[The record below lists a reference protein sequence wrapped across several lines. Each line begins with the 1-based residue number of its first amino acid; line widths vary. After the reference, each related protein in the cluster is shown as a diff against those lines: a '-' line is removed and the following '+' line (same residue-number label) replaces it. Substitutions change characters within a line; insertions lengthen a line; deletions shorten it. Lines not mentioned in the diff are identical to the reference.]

1 MDAAERALLDASVQ
15 TAVADAVARNAPVDP
30 VLARLGWPAM
40 LTDVA
45 DVAIATVFGALG
57 RTGARSGALD
67 DLCAHA
73 LGTAPRPDLAVV
85 LPAFGGWGPPGTVAA
100 GRVRVGGLG
109 TARAATATDLL
120 VATAAGTVVVP
131 VRAGASTVT
140 PIGGVDPAGGLQAVR
155 AEWPAVAPGLAPTA
169 APTAEA
175 GRAWVAAVALGQ
187 RAVGHEIAGAARTVI
202 EQARVHARTRI
213 QFGRPIAAFQAVR
226 HHLADAFVAVE
237 GLEAALDAAAV
248 AGTPATAALAKATA
262 GRAART
268 VVDHCRQVLG
278 GIGFTTDHP
287 FHRHWARLLVL
298 EGLLGTPEALLTDLG
313 RGWIAAGGVPTLV
326 DL

>member
-15 TAVADAVARNAPVDP
+15 TAVADAVARDAPVDP

-57 RTGARSGALD
+57 RTGGRSGALD

-85 LPAFGGWGPPGTVAA
+85 LPAFGGWAPPGTVAA
-100 GRVRVGGLG
+100 GRVRVDGLG

-120 VATAAGTVVVP
+120 VATAAGTAVVP

-248 AGTPATAALAKATA
+248 SGTPATAALAKATA

>member
-15 TAVADAVARNAPVDP
+15 TAVADAVARDVPVDP

-40 LTDVA
+40 LSDEPEAAVA
-45 DVAIATVFGALG
+45 AVFGALG

-73 LGTAPRPDLAVV
+73 LGFAPRPDLAVV
-85 LPAFGGWGPPGTVAA
+85 LPAFGGWAPPGTVTA
-100 GRVRVGGLG
+100 GTVRVAGLG

-120 VATAAGTVVVP
+120 VATDAGPVVVP
-131 VRAGASTVT
+131 VGAGTVT
-140 PIGGVDPAGGLQAVR
+140 PIGGVDPAGGFHAVR
-155 AEWPAVAPGLAPTA
+155 AEWPGVTPT
-169 APTAEA
+169 PDD
-175 GRAWVAAVALGQ
+175 GRAWAAAVALGQ
-187 RAVGHEIAGAARTVI
+187 RAVGHEVAGAARTVVD
-202 EQARVHARTRI
+202 QARDHARTRI

-248 AGTPATAALAKATA
+248 AGTPVTAALAKAAA
-262 GRAART
+262 GRAARS

-287 FHRHWARLLVL
+287 FHRHWTRLLVL